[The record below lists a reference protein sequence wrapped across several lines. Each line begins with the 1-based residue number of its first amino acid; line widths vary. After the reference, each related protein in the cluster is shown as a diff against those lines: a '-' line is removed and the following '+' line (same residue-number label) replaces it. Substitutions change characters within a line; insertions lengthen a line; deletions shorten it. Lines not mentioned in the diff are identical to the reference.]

1 MLFACR
7 LENIRYI
14 WIDSLC
20 IIQPV
25 ATSIKSRDA
34 TSEQDWKEQSRDM
47 GTVYRNSYLN
57 ISATAA
63 EDGDKGLF
71 LSRSPENLWEDE
83 VNVNYAG
90 TTIFG
95 SGTGHLRTKDQL
107 IRCTLIDL
115 SLWTE
120 LVDQAPVN
128 RRGWVLQ
135 EVTMLY
141 GSCRIDLN
149 SLATVGTADNT
160 LLPQPNCLGM
170 SRFPRS
176 RGPSPRW
183 HYAPNTAR

>member
-25 ATSIKSRDA
+25 ATSNKREA
-34 TSEQDWKEQSRDM
+34 PSEQDWKEQSRDM
-47 GTVYRNSYLN
+47 GKVYRNSYLN

-71 LSRSPENLWEDE
+71 IPRRPETLWEDE

-90 TTIFG
+90 TTTFG
-95 SGTGHLRTKDQL
+95 SEGRTIKDQL
-107 IRCTLIDL
+107 TRCTLIDL

-135 EVTMLY
+135 EVRLFY
-141 GSCRIDLN
+141 LLQYVNLIYIAID
-149 SLATVGTADNT
+149 GTAGHT
-160 LLPQPNCLGM
+160 FLPQPNRLGM
-170 SRFPRS
+170 
-176 RGPSPRW
+176 
-183 HYAPNTAR
+183 